1 MQRWEVGKGKIYYPL
16 GVEVVKMSVRKR
28 SGSGGRR
35 ALKEKVVEVYEGLFR
50 GDQIAV
56 GNSNYWEEFFLLKP
70 KIAVLEVSGIFLN
83 KLLSFSIRGR

>member
-1 MQRWEVGKGKIYYPL
+1 
-16 GVEVVKMSVRKR
+16 MSVRKR
-28 SGSGGRR
+28 SGSGGRK

-70 KIAVLEVSGIFLN
+70 KISVLEVSIIFIASCPTSTSDPNYTLP
-83 KLLSFSIRGR
+83 K

>member
-1 MQRWEVGKGKIYYPL
+1 MWKGKVIAPW
-16 GVEVVKMSVRKR
+16 GVNSVKMSVRKR

-70 KIAVLEVSGIFLN
+70 KIAVLEVSAIFLRPQFF
-83 KLLSFSIRGR
+83 LFIRGR

>member
-1 MQRWEVGKGKIYYPL
+1 
-16 GVEVVKMSVRKR
+16 MSVRKR
-28 SGSGGRR
+28 SGSGGRK

-83 KLLSFSIRGR
+83 KLLSFSIRGRSASYRLTSWLV

>member
-1 MQRWEVGKGKIYYPL
+1 
-16 GVEVVKMSVRKR
+16 MSVRKR
-28 SGSGGRR
+28 SGSGGRK

-70 KIAVLEVSGIFLN
+70 KIAVLEVSIIFQSGNL
-83 KLLSFSIRGR
+83 KFISYKSGGDRQAAG

>member
-1 MQRWEVGKGKIYYPL
+1 
-16 GVEVVKMSVRKR
+16 MSVRKR
-28 SGSGGRR
+28 SGSGGRK

-70 KIAVLEVSGIFLN
+70 KIAVLEVSIMFQSGNFKFISY
-83 KLLSFSIRGR
+83 KSGGDRQAAG

>member
-1 MQRWEVGKGKIYYPL
+1 MQYTLQLEFTERESGGKGKVIAPW
-16 GVEVVKMSVRKR
+16 GVNSAKMSVRKR

-70 KIAVLEVSGIFLN
+70 KIAVLEVREIFL
-83 KLLSFSIRGR
+83 R